1 MDVLE
6 NFEQWKEFLGTQ
18 IDRAQA
24 MGMSDDQ
31 IARVAE
37 HIGDYLATKV
47 DPKNVQQRLL
57 KQMWEVANEDEQQCI
72 ARVMVKLAQKA
83 H

>member
-6 NFEQWKEFLGTQ
+6 NFEEWKQFLGTQ

-24 MGMSDDQ
+24 MGMSKDQ

-37 HIGDYLATKV
+37 HIGDFLAHKV

-57 KQMWEVANEDEQQCI
+57 KQMWDVANEDEQQAI
-72 ARVMVKLAQKA
+72 ARVMVKLADKA
-83 H
+83 Q